1 MEKNIAVIYGD
12 CASPEIVTQA
22 LRVLDAVAAKFGHTF
37 TYEEV
42 LLGGCATDAV
52 GKSYPDGTAE
62 NADMRIIPCSISSQ
76 EKVNDFK
83 PTPKDADGAQA
94 LLARLDQLNAQFEKA
109 FSKTGVSAVSPY
121 PTEWKYAY

>member
-1 MEKNIAVIYGD
+1 
-12 CASPEIVTQA
+12 
-22 LRVLDAVAAKFGHTF
+22 
-37 TYEEV
+37 
-42 LLGGCATDAV
+42 
-52 GKSYPDGTAE
+52 
-62 NADMRIIPCSISSQ
+62 MRIIPCSISSQ